1 MRNVLAGLA
10 LLAAMWLGL
19 GQRDAAEGCFF
30 AADST
35 VTLKAWCG
43 TNPDG
48 TPIPCP
54 PVGGGGGG
62 ATTQG
67 GGCVDPNGR
76 PVPCGP

>member
-10 LLAAMWLGL
+10 LLLATWLGL
-19 GQRDAAEGCFF
+19 AQRESPHYSLAE
-30 AADST
+30 APIA
-35 VTLKAWCG
+35 LKAGCG
-43 TNPDG
+43 TGPNGVPL
-48 TPIPCP
+48 PCP

-76 PVPCGP
+76 PVPCGG